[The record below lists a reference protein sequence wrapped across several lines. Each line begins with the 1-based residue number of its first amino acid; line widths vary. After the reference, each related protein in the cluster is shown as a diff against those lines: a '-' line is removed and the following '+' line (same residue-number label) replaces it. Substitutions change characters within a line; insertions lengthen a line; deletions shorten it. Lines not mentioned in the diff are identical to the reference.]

1 MSPLLA
7 QDYPY
12 TAAYPHLSL
21 AVALLQHPAALRVL
35 ISHSEFVGIV
45 EGLLARK
52 APSPKDLQ
60 QLLPHVWWRGCR
72 DETVSQER
80 MRASI
85 SIITTTMA
93 KVRCLAAQAAH
104 LAAQQI
110 LLALLSPLQLW
121 KAADGLEECA
131 ALRAAKALM
140 LLQLQAHCR
149 SELPLPSEYKLGAP
163 LQHGCQSCGCTE
175 SAIACFRL
183 LLTHCRWSSG
193 SMSCLSC

>member
-1 MSPLLA
+1 VSPLLA

-72 DETVSQER
+72 DETASQER

-104 LAAQQI
+104 LAAWQI
-110 LLALLSPLQLW
+110 LLALFSPLQLW
-121 KAADGLEECA
+121 KAADRLEECA
-131 ALRAAKALM
+131 VLSAAKALM
-140 LLQLQAHCR
+140 LLQLQARCR
-149 SELPLPSEYKLGAP
+149 SELPFP
-163 LQHGCQSCGCTE
+163 LRIQAG
-175 SAIACFRL
+175 SAIAA
-183 LLTHCRWSSG
+183 W
-193 SMSCLSC
+193 LSVLWLY